1 MLEVLIKIICS
12 LIMAIS
18 GVLIIEKITNVK
30 INLLSFTNICIIL
43 LSQLL
48 PCILYSGEYHGLYTI
63 LIYFINI
70 IVYKILF
77 KKNLTEIL
85 ILSAI
90 QLIVLFFA
98 DFITTMLLRI
108 FFTTPEIRNTWYLM
122 LAANFMSSSIG
133 LIIVSFKR
141 ISNFFHNIANKLSNI
156 KHINSITFI
165 FLLLIFF
172 CIMSNSVIANTGW
185 NINFLMDIFTITI
198 FITLLIIYTNEKN
211 HIENIEKQYDGLFKY
226 VQSFEDWIEKEQINR
241 HEYKNQLAVIRCLTK
256 EKKVKNKIDEILED
270 NINIEGQVVHKLK
283 ELPKGGLKGLMYYK
297 AALAQKDKI
306 RLEIDICLEKKT
318 ILNKLSKL
326 QVRVLCNLIG
336 IYFDNAI
343 EAARETKKKTVL
355 LEMYE
360 LKDKVNIVISN
371 TFKRTKN
378 FDNRNNRGVTTKGE
392 GHGNGLYLAKKLIE
406 KNDWIESKQ
415 EVIDKYYIQTLI
427 IKN

>member
-355 LEMYE
+355 L
-360 LKDKVNIVISN
+360 
-371 TFKRTKN
+371 
-378 FDNRNNRGVTTKGE
+378 
-392 GHGNGLYLAKKLIE
+392 
-406 KNDWIESKQ
+406 
-415 EVIDKYYIQTLI
+415 
-427 IKN
+427 